1 MALNWTPEGIFVI
14 LAGSIFLILAII
26 VFKSPKTKNIRSVKY
41 LAFSILFSSAYFF
54 STFLSILLLSEVLTV
69 IYNSMFI
76 GTAVFITI
84 AINYIMKDR
93 IYSTSLLII
102 IILSSLI
109 VFLAFQTPVVS
120 IVVVSGFYTTEATGY
135 FFLFSELLAA
145 FTLLNMFYW
154 GIKTFLYSPP
164 FIKKEA
170 TIFFFGTTLM
180 SIVTLFIYYLYF
192 FFPIF
197 LIIYPLVSSLGIST
211 FMIAIIKE
219 PKLLYILPFEIN
231 RILVKDREG
240 FPLFDHDWSDS
251 TISDNIFSGFIN
263 AVQIMSEEVIN
274 KGGILDIILSDGILI
289 LRESEFITLGLIA
302 SKPSKLLRE
311 SLINFSDEFESN
323 FMRLLKSKCR
333 EMDKYDDA
341 YLLLEK
347 YFSNFPSK
355 LVSDKDNP
363 LYLTLKY
370 KGLTPELENKMKEIF
385 ANEQEYEE
393 MKKEILTYPEA
404 ATWHFLKFYEEN
416 RDKIPYE
423 DDKVLGNNNS

>member
-1 MALNWTPEGIFVI
+1 MALNWTPEGVFTF
-14 LAGSIFLILAII
+14 LAGTITLILMII
-26 VFKSPKTKNIRSVKY
+26 VFKSPKTKNIKSVEY
-41 LAFSILFSSAYFF
+41 LAISILFGSAYNFSIFFSILF
-54 STFLSILLLSEVLTV
+54 LSEVITI
-69 IYNSMFI
+69 IYNLLSI
-76 GTAVFITI
+76 GAALFLII
-84 AINYIMKDR
+84 AISYIMKDR
-93 IYSTSLLII
+93 IYSTSLLIVI
-102 IILSSLI
+102 TLSSLI
-109 VFLAFQTPVVS
+109 VFTAFQIPDIS
-120 IVVVSGFYTTEATGY
+120 IVVVSGFYTTLTTGY
-135 FFLFSELLAA
+135 FFIFSELLAV
-145 FTLLNMFYW
+145 FVLLNMFYW

-170 TIFFFGTTLM
+170 TIFFLGTTLM
-180 SIVTLFIYYLYF
+180 SIVTLFIYYLYLL
-192 FFPIF
+192 FPIF
-197 LIIYPLVSSLGIST
+197 LIIFPLVMSFGTSI
-211 FMIAIIKE
+211 FMIAILME

-231 RILVKDREG
+231 RILIKDREG
-240 FPLFDHDWSDS
+240 FPLFDHDWSES
-251 TISDNIFSGFIN
+251 TISDSIFSGFIN

-289 LRESEFITLGLIA
+289 LRESEFITVGLIA

-311 SLINFSDEFESN
+311 SLIHFSDEFESN

-363 LYLTLKY
+363 LYLTMKY

-404 ATWHFLKFYEEN
+404 AAWHFLKFYEEN
-416 RDKIPYE
+416 RDKIPYK
-423 DDKVLGNNNS
+423 DNKVLGNNNS

>member
-1 MALNWTPEGIFVI
+1 MALNWTPEGISVI
-14 LAGSIFLILAII
+14 LAGSILLILAII
-26 VFKSPKTKNIRSVKY
+26 VLKSPKTKKIRSVKY
-41 LAFSILFSSAYFF
+41 LAISILFGSTFFFSIFFSIL
-54 STFLSILLLSEVLTV
+54 ILSEV
-69 IYNSMFI
+69 
-76 GTAVFITI
+76 ITI
-84 AINYIMKDR
+84 FYNLLYIGAALFFIMGINYIMKDR
-93 IYSTSLLII
+93 IYSTSLLIVI
-102 IILSSLI
+102 TLSALI
-109 VFLAFQTPVVS
+109 VFLAFQNPVVN

-135 FFLFSELLAA
+135 FFFFSELLAA

-154 GIKTFLYSPP
+154 GIKTYLYCPP
-164 FIKKEA
+164 FIKREA
-170 TIFFFGTTLM
+170 TIFFLGTTLM
-180 SIVTLFIYYLYF
+180 SIITLFVYYLYF

-197 LIIYPLVSSLGIST
+197 LIIYPLVTSLGIST
-211 FMIAIIKE
+211 FMIAIIIE

-240 FPLFDHDWSDS
+240 FPLFDHDWSES

-289 LRESEFITLGLIA
+289 LRESEFITVGLIA
-302 SKPSKLLRE
+302 SKPSKLLRK
-311 SLINFSDEFESN
+311 SLIHFSDEFESN

-341 YLLLEK
+341 YLLLDK
-347 YFSNFPSK
+347 FFSNFPSK
-355 LVSDKDNP
+355 LVSDKDIP
-363 LYLTLKY
+363 LYLTMKY

-404 ATWHFLKFYEEN
+404 AVWHFLKFYEEN
-416 RDKIPYE
+416 RDKIPYK
-423 DDKVLGNNNS
+423 DDKILGNNTS

>member
-1 MALNWTPEGIFVI
+1 MTLNWTPEVVFTF
-14 LAGSIFLILAII
+14 LAGIIMVITAII

-41 LAFSILFSSAYFF
+41 LTLSILFGSVFHF
-54 STFLSILLLSEVLTV
+54 SVSLSVLLLNELLT
-69 IYNSMFI
+69 IFYNLLTI
-76 GTAVFITI
+76 GMALFITI

-93 IYSTSLLII
+93 IYSTSLLIVI
-102 IILSSLI
+102 TLSSLMI
-109 VFLAFQTPVVS
+109 FLASQSPVVS
-120 IVVVSGFYTTEATGY
+120 VLVVSGFYTTVTSGY
-135 FFLFSELLAA
+135 FFIFSELLAA
-145 FTLLNMFYW
+145 FMILYTFYW
-154 GIKTFLYSPP
+154 GIKTYLYSPP
-164 FIKKEA
+164 LIKKEA
-170 TIFFFGTTLM
+170 KIFFLGVFLM
-180 SIVTLFIYYLYF
+180 SIITLFIYYLYF
-192 FFPIF
+192 LFPVF
-197 LIIYPLVSSLGIST
+197 LIIYPLVMSIGISI
-211 FMIAIIKE
+211 FMTAIIIE
-219 PKLLYILPFEIN
+219 PKLLYILPFEVH

-240 FPLFDHDWSDS
+240 FPLFDHDWSES
-251 TISDNIFSGFIN
+251 SISDNIFSGFIN

-289 LRESEFITLGLIA
+289 LRESEFITVGLVA

-311 SLINFSDEFESN
+311 SLIHFSDEFESK

-355 LVSDKDNP
+355 LVSDKENP

-385 ANEQEYEE
+385 TNEQEYED

-404 ATWHFLKFYEEN
+404 AAWHFLKFYEEN

-423 DDKVLGNNNS
+423 GDKILEDNNS

>member
-1 MALNWTPEGIFVI
+1 MALNWTPEGISVI
-14 LAGSIFLILAII
+14 LAGSILLILAII
-26 VFKSPKTKNIRSVKY
+26 VLKSPKTKKIRSVKY
-41 LAFSILFSSAYFF
+41 LAISILFGSAFFFSVFFSIL
-54 STFLSILLLSEVLTV
+54 ILSEV
-69 IYNSMFI
+69 
-76 GTAVFITI
+76 ITI
-84 AINYIMKDR
+84 FYNLLYIGAALFFIMGINYIMKDR
-93 IYSTSLLII
+93 IYSTSLLIVI
-102 IILSSLI
+102 TLSALI
-109 VFLAFQTPVVS
+109 VFLAFQNPVVN

-135 FFLFSELLAA
+135 FFFFSELLAA

-154 GIKTFLYSPP
+154 GIKTYLYCPP
-164 FIKKEA
+164 FIKREA
-170 TIFFFGTTLM
+170 TIFFLGTTLM
-180 SIVTLFIYYLYF
+180 SIITLFVYYLYF

-197 LIIYPLVSSLGIST
+197 LIIYPLVTSLGIST
-211 FMIAIIKE
+211 FMNAIIIE

-240 FPLFDHDWSDS
+240 FPLFDHDWSES

-289 LRESEFITLGLIA
+289 LRESEFITVGLIA

-311 SLINFSDEFESN
+311 SLIHFSDEFESN

-341 YLLLEK
+341 YLLLDK
-347 YFSNFPSK
+347 FFSNFPSK
-355 LVSDKDNP
+355 LVSDKDKP
-363 LYLTLKY
+363 LYLTMKY

-404 ATWHFLKFYEEN
+404 AAWHFLKFYEEN
-416 RDKIPYE
+416 RDKIPYK
-423 DDKVLGNNNS
+423 DDKILGNNTS